1 MIPDQ
6 ISSGAGT
13 VAHLAVHFEE
23 LKASAR
29 SLRERAMA
37 RDRGYFTPS
46 EDEEVRHLLVSYWQ
60 SRNALLDLVISIR
73 DDAAAPPDKRPAS
86 FLVGFAGAVLLVD
99 AARFLREMYEDS
111 PVVRAKLNEAD
122 GHFGIPAGT
131 YDAVQRSLVSVRHA
145 WHLYHAMKYYE
156 EHRAELQAMA
166 TDPLLAKMLETIDRL
181 GSRLDV
187 ATEQFAKARLRV
199 RLRQAVTA
207 IRADLFGQALYGIQK
222 ALSRLASELS
232 VRPGHRHEMPA
243 AVTAELRSLLRPGDV
258 FITRK
263 EYAITNYF
271 LPGYWPHAALYIG
284 DSPALERF
292 GIHDHPNIK
301 PRWRRLL
308 ELDPQDP
315 HRVLEALKDGVWLRS
330 VLSPLASDSVVIIR
344 PQLGESDV
352 SAAIARGMFHEGKPY
367 DFDFDFTRSDRMVCT
382 EVVYRSYEG
391 IGGIRFD
398 LTRRAGRLTLS
409 ADDLVRMAVAG
420 VHFDPIAVY
429 APVCNPV
436 VLRGAEAV
444 AVMREK
450 TPAAAAPCSSAT
462 V

>member
-1 MIPDQ
+1 
-6 ISSGAGT
+6 
-13 VAHLAVHFEE
+13 
-23 LKASAR
+23 
-29 SLRERAMA
+29 
-37 RDRGYFTPS
+37 
-46 EDEEVRHLLVSYWQ
+46 
-60 SRNALLDLVISIR
+60 
-73 DDAAAPPDKRPAS
+73 
-86 FLVGFAGAVLLVD
+86 VLLVD

-111 PVVRAKLNEAD
+111 PVVRAKLNEPD
-122 GHFGIPAGT
+122 PHFGIPPGT
-131 YDAVQRSLVSVRHA
+131 YDTVQRSLVGVRHA
-145 WHLYHAMKYYE
+145 WHLYHAMRYYG
-156 EHRAELQAMA
+156 EHRAELRAMA
-166 TDPLLAKMLETIDRL
+166 SDPPMAKMLEIIDRL

-207 IRADLFGQALYGIQK
+207 VSADLFGQALYGIQK

-232 VRPGHRHEMPA
+232 VRPGHRHEMPP
-243 AVTAELRSLLRPGDV
+243 AVTTELRGLLRPGDV

-284 DSPALERF
+284 DSPTLERF
-292 GIHDHPNIK
+292 GIHEHPNVK

-308 ELDPQDP
+308 ELDPQEP

-330 VLSPLASDSVVIIR
+330 VHSPLSSDSVVIIR
-344 PQLGESDV
+344 PRLGEADV
-352 SAAIARGMFHEGKPY
+352 AAAIARGMFHEGKPY

-391 IGGIRFD
+391 VGGMRFD

-420 VHFDPIAVY
+420 THFDAVAVY
-429 APVCNPV
+429 APACAPC
-436 VLRGAEAV
+436 VLREHD
-444 AVMREK
+444 
-450 TPAAAAPCSSAT
+450 AAALIRAKTAVPKG
-462 V
+462 